1 MIVRR
6 RPPSSAVNTFATW
19 KSAVRVRSPPL
30 DIFPGGRLAG
40 NFIHSAG
47 SGFIPRSSRGASFI
61 PRHPA
66 VREST
71 KCGDGWTHLE
81 PWHIELG
88 RRQPDKRGAAV
99 ASLPKPRFTPGL
111 PRAPPSRPTSLRRS
125 SASGSSSPRW
135 YWSATL
141 LGLVHNPRMSDT
153 TDSGANQTVRPDEF
167 FFDDEIPAPHGDSGR
182 HVDVDLLTRL
192 RTGQLDRREDIEVPP
207 LAILIHDELEK
218 YGTSGGQE
226 MSEQEMRQA
235 ILALRAVTERL
246 ATTSPE
252 IPFRDFGSFRSWWLL
267 SIRRRNPL
275 HPVVRKLPPAV
286 DISSR
291 SVPDRARAAELSRWF
306 NSRSPA
312 SELRIVPS
320 RSLPAPFPA
329 RRNSGQRYAQ
339 IADLDYSRI
348 VRRNDHREVLLVP
361 KSLKQLDNDLC

>member
-1 MIVRR
+1 
-6 RPPSSAVNTFATW
+6 
-19 KSAVRVRSPPL
+19 
-30 DIFPGGRLAG
+30 
-40 NFIHSAG
+40 
-47 SGFIPRSSRGASFI
+47 
-61 PRHPA
+61 
-66 VREST
+66 
-71 KCGDGWTHLE
+71 
-81 PWHIELG
+81 
-88 RRQPDKRGAAV
+88 
-99 ASLPKPRFTPGL
+99 
-111 PRAPPSRPTSLRRS
+111 
-125 SASGSSSPRW
+125 
-135 YWSATL
+135 
-141 LGLVHNPRMSDT
+141 MSDT